1 MLSWPKNFG
10 TTVAPRCS
18 SIPSCL
24 FTVRNCEAWVEDS
37 DGLSLP
43 RHSVSLVISDLPH
56 TAPRVWKAGMT
67 RFTWH
72 RSQWWPPTALSGIPS
87 SRSAESRWSRCSP
100 GSWWYERF
108 RKLLPWLM
116 PAPCTKASF
125 LAQKGWGGVTGEG
138 QAKINCT
145 DFYTKGDA

>member
-1 MLSWPKNFG
+1 MN
-10 TTVAPRCS
+10 VAPRCIS
-18 SIPSCL
+18 VPLCVLSQM
-24 FTVRNCEAWVEDS
+24 FTIRICEGWGEDS
-37 DGLSLP
+37 GDISVPG
-43 RHSVSLVISDLPH
+43 RFVSLVISDLPH
-56 TAPRVWKAGMT
+56 AAPRVWKAGMT
-67 RFTWH
+67 HFTWP
-72 RSQWWPPTALSGIPS
+72 RSQWWPPTARSGIPS

-125 LAQKGWGGVTGEG
+125 VAQMGWGRVMGEG
-138 QAKINCT
+138 QAKRNCT